1 MTKPPGAFKEEINC
15 SDLSFSET
23 TSNGKTKVGGSYY
36 SIVKDPH
43 YTYFDGVLFCH
54 AINND
59 QANESGCSFDLTD
72 TPFEIHQE
80 KQKFKSFGNC
90 SQETIDE
97 EEITNQFLE
106 M

>member
-1 MTKPPGAFKEEINC
+1 MKE
-15 SDLSFSET
+15 
-23 TSNGKTKVGGSYY
+23 GGNYY

-59 QANESGCSFDLTD
+59 KADESGCSFDLTD

-80 KQKFKSFGNC
+80 KQKFK
-90 SQETIDE
+90 
-97 EEITNQFLE
+97 
-106 M
+106 